1 MALSNSF
8 FATSPIIS
16 TVIQRLNSKSV
27 IRCKIDGSGSYPE
40 WWYTMEYND
49 FRDKLNESPELSG
62 LDDTLAS
69 GLFWRCEERTLAE
82 GAVIYQEGAPL
93 DFTFGL
99 LVSGDLIVEKGGSI
113 LCGICEHQVF
123 GEMAYFTNERTRT
136 ATIRVG
142 SPQAVVLKFTLTSEE
157 LRSAAFSTLR
167 TALELETWDRFVNTS
182 QSGRE
187 YPESINHWI

>member
-1 MALSNSF
+1 
-8 FATSPIIS
+8 
-16 TVIQRLNSKSV
+16 
-27 IRCKIDGSGSYPE
+27 
-40 WWYTMEYND
+40 MEYNE
-49 FRDKLNESPELSG
+49 FRDILNESPELAG
-62 LDDTLAS
+62 LDEKLAS
-69 GLFWRCEERTLAE
+69 GLFWRREEQTLPQ

-113 LCGICEHQVF
+113 LGGVFERQIF

-157 LRSAAFSTLR
+157 LRSPAFSTLR
-167 TALELETWDRFVNTS
+167 TALELQTWDRFVNTS
-182 QSGRE
+182 QSGSE
-187 YPESINHWI
+187 YPEMIHHWT